1 MEAMAEANADAKEID
16 DAVRIGG
23 DVAIGAKDIYDE
35 DELQAELDRLIQESK
50 EEKDIKALEEK
61 QRMRKD
67 ETPEKDVD
75 NAIAEETKKLAIL
88 QI

>member
-61 QRMRKD
+61 QRLRKD
-67 ETPEKDVD
+67 ETPEEDVD
-75 NAIAEETKKLAIL
+75 NAIAEETKKIAIL